1 MSAGVL
7 HPFLFALFPIIS
19 LLASNIEEIHVQDA
33 YRSSILAL
41 FAAAFGMILLTIFLK
56 NWHRAAIMTSLGVV
70 LLASYGHVYSWLKP
84 MAIGELPI
92 GRHRYLVPAIGLLL
106 ILALWVSSRLRNGPA
121 ITTTLNLVAIAA
133 VAIPIFTIGV
143 HNVRSWLLR
152 TELSTIAEESGSLMD
167 ISGDLRPPD
176 IYYIVLDAY
185 ARADVLEQR
194 FGFDNSDF
202 IEALEARGF
211 YVAHASNS
219 NYLRT
224 IYSLASALNMNY
236 IQELGLESN
245 SGEFRLKLEER
256 LRNSAARQELEA
268 IGYQTVAVAT
278 SYAPTEIVTAHY
290 YLVPNISNIE
300 ALRAKGAFNDFESVL
315 LTNSIGQLLLDY
327 NTIRG
332 VSAIHFIENQLDN
345 AKQIRREIVLAAY
358 DHLNTIHSIPGPKFA
373 FVHIVSPHYPYL
385 FGPNGEPVNYPE
397 PLTFVE
403 KQVFPEEESWIGY
416 RDQLLYVNSRILEA
430 IDVILENSDDP
441 PLILLQ
447 SDHGPATGL
456 DWTDPRDPYLSDRSS
471 ILSAYLLPD
480 FCRES
485 LYPEI
490 SPVNSFRV
498 LFICAFESSLNLIP
512 DLTYLDAELPSGLKF
527 IPLNEIQR

>member
-1 MSAGVL
+1 M
-7 HPFLFALFPIIS
+7 
-19 LLASNIEEIHVQDA
+19 
-33 YRSSILAL
+33 
-41 FAAAFGMILLTIFLK
+41 
-56 NWHRAAIMTSLGVV
+56 
-70 LLASYGHVYSWLKP
+70 
-84 MAIGELPI
+84 
-92 GRHRYLVPAIGLLL
+92 
-106 ILALWVSSRLRNGPA
+106 
-121 ITTTLNLVAIAA
+121 
-133 VAIPIFTIGV
+133 
-143 HNVRSWLLR
+143 
-152 TELSTIAEESGSLMD
+152 
-167 ISGDLRPPD
+167 RPPD

-290 YLVPNISNIE
+290 YLVPNMSNIE

-403 KQVFPEEESWIGY
+403 KQVFPGEESWIGY

-498 LFICAFESSLNLIP
+498 LFSCAFESSLDLIP